1 MGRKCSTCE
10 HPERQQIELALANT
24 RARIAGG
31 VQQVAQKY
39 GIPRTSLRWHM
50 DKHMTQEQV
59 ARLRF
64 GFPDSIQV
72 SIEEITKQ
80 EGEGAMLGF
89 RRLRLELEEIARRAD
104 AAADFPNAIRARTEQ
119 KRIYEEQL
127 KLAAMYPGRKQT
139 VNNNLVIGDG
149 AAIFQM
155 MARILEK
162 SETVQEARLQ
172 LSAEFQA
179 MARAKLPAIEARV
192 E

>member
-1 MGRKCSTCE
+1 MGRKCSTCN
-10 HPERQQIELALANT
+10 HPERDQIELALANT
-24 RARIAGG
+24 RARIGGG
-31 VQQVAQKY
+31 VQQVAAKW
-39 GIPRTSLRWHM
+39 GISRSSLRWHV
-50 DKHMTQEQV
+50 DHHMTQEQV

-64 GFPDSIQV
+64 GFPDNIQV
-72 SIEEITKQ
+72 SIEELTRQ

-89 RRLRLELEEIARRAD
+89 RRLRLELIELAKLAD
-104 AAADFPNAIRARTEQ
+104 AAGDFANGIRARTEQ

-155 MARILEK
+155 VARILEK

-179 MARAKLPAIEARV
+179 MARAKLPAIEGRV